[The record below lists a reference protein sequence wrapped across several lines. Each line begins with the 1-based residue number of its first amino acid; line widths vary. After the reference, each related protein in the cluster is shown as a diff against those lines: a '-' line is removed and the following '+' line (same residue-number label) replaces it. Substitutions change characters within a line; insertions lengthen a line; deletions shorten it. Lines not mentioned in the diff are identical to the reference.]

1 MVNFPGGK
9 GTVVFRNLTR
19 TIDLY
24 ESLEP
29 NESVGGAPN
38 NGRFEEKQCMDAIVA
53 PFIYVKMIV
62 LLIITVII
70 SCHLRIKTFICTIIG
85 HVSCNFLCK
94 GSSLQVA
101 MKMVC

>member
-19 TIDLY
+19 AIDLY

-38 NGRFEEKQCMDAIVA
+38 SRFEEKQCMDAIVA
-53 PFIYVKMIV
+53 PFIYEKMIV

-70 SCHLRIKTFICTIIG
+70 RCHLRIKTCICTIIG
-85 HVSCNFLCK
+85 HVSCNYLCK